1 MAGWALDFDPDAER
15 DLGKLD
21 QQARRRI
28 IDKLDWFL
36 ENFDNLLPQPLS
48 AELRDFY
55 KLRVGDWRVV
65 YKIDWARKV
74 ITVCYIGW
82 RDKVYKRK

>member
-1 MAGWALDFDPDAER
+1 MSEWSLDFDPDADR

-21 QQARRRI
+21 KQDRRRI
-28 IDKLDWFL
+28 IDKLDWLL
-36 ENFDNLLPQPLS
+36 ENFDQLLPQPLS

-65 YKIDWARKV
+65 YKIDW
-74 ITVCYIGW
+74 
-82 RDKVYKRK
+82 RDKVYNRK

>member
-1 MAGWALDFDPDAER
+1 MAWSLDFDSEAAK
-15 DLGKLD
+15 DLAKMDGSGK
-21 QQARRRI
+21 RRI
-28 IDKLDWFL
+28 IYKLDWLL

-65 YKIDWARKV
+65 YKINWSKKL
-74 ITVCYIGW
+74 ITVCYVDW
-82 RDKVYKRK
+82 RDKVYKKR